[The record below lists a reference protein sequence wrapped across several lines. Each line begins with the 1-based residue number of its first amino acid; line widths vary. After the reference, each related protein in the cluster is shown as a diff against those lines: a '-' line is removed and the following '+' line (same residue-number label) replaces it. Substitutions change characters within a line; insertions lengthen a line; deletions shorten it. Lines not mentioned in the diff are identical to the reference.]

1 MEAIVLCRRNCHR
14 ADKIRQISNPENGD
28 WTFEFRGQKLREG
41 FMHTEYAHLASKPG
55 FGNAVVISDSDKEMK
70 LWEVV
75 SWKYDISFD
84 DLWDRAVRAYEGT
97 SFIPEVRAAT
107 AIREYESLVI
117 EDLKNL
123 PTEEHDDYVSRFK
136 ELVGVLFD
144 KHSRVLSSMITGPA
158 NFPVKRNEKANSSF
172 DRAVNEFNEWRA
184 KYAKRSAKRIEAAKS
199 PEERESEEWLGLKR
213 EIDFHVQ
220 TCVEIDTGK
229 NTYSYRTAFTNSISG
244 KIGRLANNGKASL
257 VMKALA
263 YIKEVQE
270 SDKTGLKKPLFTS
283 RHKIWKFQE
292 VCEQSIQRRTEREGH
307 ESVEIPFDGGKV
319 VKNFA
324 EDRLQIFHDKKP
336 DSNVILS
343 LKRNGFKWSRF
354 NGCWQRQLT
363 SNAFYGAARVIIGEG
378 FEHNDARGA
387 FVKSIY
393 TAK

>member
-123 PTEEHDDYVSRFK
+123 PTEEHDDYVNRFK

-244 KIGRLANNGKASL
+244 KIGRLANNGKAYL

>member
-172 DRAVNEFNEWRA
+172 DRAVNEFNEWRD

>member
-1 MEAIVLCRRNCHR
+1 MEAIVLSKRNCHR
-14 ADKIRQISNPENGD
+14 AGTVRQISNPENGE

-55 FGNAVVISDSDKEMK
+55 FGNAVVISDSDKELN
-70 LWEVV
+70 LWVVV

-84 DLWDRAVRAYEGT
+84 DLWNRAVRAYEGT
-97 SFIPEVRAAT
+97 SFSPEARAAA

-117 EDLKNL
+117 DDLKKL
-123 PTEEHDDYVSRFK
+123 PAGDHDGYIERFK
-136 ELVGVLFD
+136 EWVGVLFD
-144 KHSRVLSSMITGPA
+144 KHSRILSSMITGPA
-158 NFPVKRNEKANSSF
+158 NFPVRRNEKANSSF
-172 DRAVNEFNEWRA
+172 ERSVEEFNTWRT
-184 KYAKRSAKRIEAAKS
+184 KFAKRAAQRIEAAKS
-199 PEERESEEWLGLKR
+199 PEEKDAEEWLALKR

-244 KIGRLANNGKASL
+244 RIERLANNGKESL
-257 VMKALA
+257 VVKALA

-283 RHKIWKFQE
+283 RHKIWKLKE
-292 VCEQSIQRRTEREGH
+292 VCENSIQRQAERESR
-307 ESVEIPFDGGKV
+307 ESVEIPFDGGRV
-319 VKNFA
+319 VKNYA

-336 DSNVILS
+336 DSDVILS
-343 LKRNGFKWSRF
+343 LKRNGFRWSRF

-363 SNAFYGAARVIIGEG
+363 SNSYYGAARVVVGEG
-378 FEHNDARGA
+378 FEQNEARGA
-387 FVKSIY
+387 FVKAIH

>member
-123 PTEEHDDYVSRFK
+123 PTEEHDDYVNRFK

-307 ESVEIPFDGGKV
+307 EGVEIPFDGGKV

>member
-70 LWEVV
+70 LWKVV

-123 PTEEHDDYVSRFK
+123 PTEEHDDYVNRFK

>member
-123 PTEEHDDYVSRFK
+123 PTEEHDDYVNRFE

-199 PEERESEEWLGLKR
+199 PEERESEDWLGLKR

>member
-1 MEAIVLCRRNCHR
+1 MLCRRNCHR

-123 PTEEHDDYVSRFK
+123 PTEEHDDYVNRFK

>member
-1 MEAIVLCRRNCHR
+1 MEAIVLSRRNCHR

-123 PTEEHDDYVSRFK
+123 PAEEHDDYVNRFK
-136 ELVGVLFD
+136 EWVGVLFD
-144 KHSRVLSSMITGPA
+144 KHSRILSSMITGPA

-283 RHKIWKFQE
+283 RHKIWKLQE

>member
-14 ADKIRQISNPENGD
+14 ADKIRQISSPENGD

-123 PTEEHDDYVSRFK
+123 PTEEHDDYVNRFK

-144 KHSRVLSSMITGPA
+144 RHSRVLSSMITGPA

>member
-123 PTEEHDDYVSRFK
+123 PTEEHDDYVNRFK

>member
-144 KHSRVLSSMITGPA
+144 RHSRVLSSMITGPA

>member
-123 PTEEHDDYVSRFK
+123 PTEEHDDYVNRFK

-307 ESVEIPFDGGKV
+307 ESIEIPFDGGKV